1 MKLASLISLAIATA
15 NAINSPFEHI
25 NEYVVMDGHTVEND
39 HVSLLPHTW
48 VGWRYTGFTMSSLF
62 DEGN

>member
-39 HVSLLPHTW
+39 HVSPLPHT
-48 VGWRYTGFTMSSLF
+48 
-62 DEGN
+62 